1 VNLEISPQPSE
12 AERAAIVAALAAE
25 EAERA
30 ALSPWADEAL
40 PQREAENGDEA

>member
-12 AERAAIVAALAAE
+12 AEQAAIVAALEAE
-25 EAERA
+25 EAEQA
-30 ALSPWADEAL
+30 APAPWADAAL